1 MAFPLVPILYA
12 AGGAAAG
19 VGIGHLARGGKSTRQ
34 QVVGDA
40 VLGALPVGLGLGGA
54 VKLGKNVSKIRYY
67 RRGVDTMADIPLVL
81 MHPHSAAYI
90 GPQVRAIAS
99 GYGAGIAVGHLSQ
112 RFVADMNKKS
122 QSRGGEHT
130 ASSRTPGARKS
141 MRGPSA
147 QRKAY
152 LVGTEGT
159 RYAGKAISG
168 HKLGTRGP
176 CDKGYV
182 FKKIGRKYMCVPRK

>member
-1 MAFPLVPILYA
+1 MALPLVPIIYA
-12 AGGAAAG
+12 VGGAAAG
-19 VGIGHLARGGKSTRQ
+19 VGIGHVARGGKSTKQ

-54 VKLGKNVSKIRYY
+54 VKLGKNVSKVRYY
-67 RRGVDTMADIPLVL
+67 RRGVDTMTDIPLAL

-99 GYGAGIAVGHLSQ
+99 GYAAGIAVGHLSQ

-130 ASSRTPGARKS
+130 ASSRTPLAANPCGA
-141 MRGPSA
+141 PWH
-147 QRKAY
+147 KA
-152 LVGTEGT
+152 TK
-159 RYAGKAISG
+159 RFSQ
-168 HKLGTRGP
+168 
-176 CDKGYV
+176 
-182 FKKIGRKYMCVPRK
+182 